1 MDTGNISLPDW
12 VLDATREANSI
23 SFGRVPVELVVARG
37 QVTKVVGTRN
47 KSVKVKNADEA
58 FLYAF
63 DYARSILRKEK
74 DLPPTDP
81 KNGGTI
87 TFSLTH
93 KNGEISLVNT
103 FDTIE
108 YNYPM

>member
-1 MDTGNISLPDW
+1 MPDALDLPEW
-12 VLDATREANSI
+12 ILDAQREANSM
-23 SFGRVPVELVVARG
+23 SYGRVPVELVVARG
-37 QVTKVVGTRN
+37 QVTKVVGN
-47 KSVKVKNADEA
+47 KNVSVKVKNNDEA
-58 FLYAF
+58 VIYIV
-63 DYARSILRKEK
+63 DYIRSILKKESAQF
-74 DLPPTDP
+74 PTDP

-93 KNGEISLVNT
+93 KDGRISLINT